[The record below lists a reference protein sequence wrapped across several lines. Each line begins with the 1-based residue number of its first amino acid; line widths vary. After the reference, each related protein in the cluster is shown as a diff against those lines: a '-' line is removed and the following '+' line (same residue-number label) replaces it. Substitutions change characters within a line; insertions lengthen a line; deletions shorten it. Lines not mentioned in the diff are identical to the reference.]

1 MLPVANDEAHVSLA
15 HRPGMNPEIPE
26 PQHRYIWSTPSME
39 HHGTAHQCL
48 ETTIVDVIEDAAQT
62 PIRLLPVPVAAPDR
76 TAIWPLLVINMAAIS
91 SENPPIKS
99 SNSSSACWGWAGP
112 ESQPSAAAGPE
123 NPSPLCWNE
132 TAEGKNLHAVTAGHI
147 SVGIAFA
154 SPSPLSLPAPQTEVA
169 AAAKW

>member
-26 PQHRYIWSTPSME
+26 PQHRYIWSTPLME
-39 HHGTAHQCL
+39 HHGTAHKRRNQQRL
-48 ETTIVDVIEDAAQT
+48 ETTIVDDTEDAAQT

-99 SNSSSACWGWAGP
+99 SNSSTACWGWAGP
-112 ESQPSAAAGPE
+112 ERQPGAAAGPG
-123 NPSPLCWNE
+123 NPSPLCWRE
-132 TAEGKNLHAVTAGHI
+132 KTSTQSRLVT
-147 SVGIAFA
+147 F
-154 SPSPLSLPAPQTEVA
+154 Q
-169 AAAKW
+169 